1 MERLSLEDFKA
12 KSNNSDEV
20 EQLTGGIL
28 GSCHDESQED
38 NPWWWLINKVL
49 KPIID

>member
-12 KSNNSDEV
+12 KSNSTDEL

-28 GSCHDESQED
+28 GSCHDEPS
-38 NPWWWLINKVL
+38 WWDVVQDYIGDYL
-49 KPIID
+49 PGF